1 MTARSTFASAAI
13 LVALLGLAASIYAYL
28 TPRTGVED
36 TAGPLLTA
44 LGHAGMAM
52 AALLV
57 LVLSRRLGLW
67 VALFVLAAVLTSI
80 AAFLLQQPMIL
91 FPALAAL
98 VILPLGLLVGGA
110 R

>member
-1 MTARSTFASAAI
+1 MTARSTFAIAAI
-13 LVALLGLAASIYAYL
+13 VVTLLGLAASIHAYV

-44 LGHAGMAM
+44 LGHAAM
-52 AALLV
+52 ALGALL
-57 LVLSRRLGLW
+57 LLLLSRRQGLL
-67 VALFVLAAVLTSI
+67 VALFILAAVLTAF

-98 VILPLGLLVGGA
+98 VILPLGLLLGDH